1 MNSFTQ
7 KNRLLFLRRYAK
19 FNSVNETVP
28 NDLVIIKELFEPPK
42 KIPTQCVSF
51 LNWNQ
56 IKLQDM

>member
-1 MNSFTQ
+1 MQ
-7 KNRLLFLRRYAK
+7 IKGQK
-19 FNSVNETVP
+19 FNYVNETVP